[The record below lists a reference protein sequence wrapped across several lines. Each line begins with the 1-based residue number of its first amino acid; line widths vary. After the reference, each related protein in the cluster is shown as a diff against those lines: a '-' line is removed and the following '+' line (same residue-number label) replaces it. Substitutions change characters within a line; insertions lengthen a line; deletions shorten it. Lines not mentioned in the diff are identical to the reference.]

1 MRSSSSSYLRFCAG
15 RLARTDHLCEHI
27 GLAENQ
33 VLVRSDL
40 DLSSPVLGE
49 DDFVALHH
57 VHGDEL
63 SVVVPAARADGED
76 TAALRLF
83 LRRVRKHDAAE
94 GLLLF
99 IEDLDDQAVTKWLQV
114 HSTFLLTALS
124 HCAGTLGVRVPG
136 HCTGE
141 RSPSQ
146 TRYNLRIWS
155 GSFRQGGACS
165 RR

>member
-15 RLARTDHLCEHI
+15 RLARTDDLCEHI

-49 DDFVALHH
+49 DDLVALVH

-94 GLLLF
+94 RDVLF
-99 IEDLDDQAVTKWLQV
+99 IEDFDDQAVTKWLQV
-114 HSTFLLTALS
+114 HSTFLLTAL
-124 HCAGTLGVRVPG
+124 CDVL
-136 HCTGE
+136 
-141 RSPSQ
+141 
-146 TRYNLRIWS
+146 LW
-155 GSFRQGGACS
+155 
-165 RR
+165 